1 MNRIIQKISIQWVPF
16 KETLPKVGSF
26 IVAKRSDETL
36 RFMFGTFTEH
46 GFACPDGTFIT
57 SLLHEQFVQSYVS
70 DVFSEQTTVDSK
82 TDKVVQEILDSI
94 VP

>member
-26 IVAKRSDETL
+26 IVVKRPDETL
-36 RFMFGTFTEH
+36 RFMRGTFTEH
-46 GFACPDGTFIT
+46 GFACPEGTFIT
-57 SLLHEQFVQSYVS
+57 SLLYEQFVWSYVS

-94 VP
+94 VL

>member
-26 IVAKRSDETL
+26 IIAKRTDETL
-36 RFMFGTFTEH
+36 RFKCGTFTEH

-57 SLLHEQFVQSYVS
+57 SLLHEQFVWSYAS
-70 DVFSEQTTVDSK
+70 DVFSEQTTVDSRI
-82 TDKVVQEILDSI
+82 DKAVQEIRDSI
-94 VP
+94 VK